1 MAIGRAAEILSALV
15 GFDTTSYKSNL
26 PLIQWVED
34 YLDGHGVPHERVYD
48 ATGQKANLWATLGPV
63 DRPGYIL
70 SGHTDVV
77 PVDGQDWS
85 SDPFQMMER
94 AGRFY
99 GRGTSD
105 MKGYLACCLALVPDM
120 LDAPLATPVH
130 LAFSYDEEVGCVGV
144 RGLIDRLRQAEVR
157 PLGCIVGE
165 PTEMQVIIGHKAKR
179 SVRVTVRGAGGHS
192 SLAPQAVNA
201 VEYLAAF
208 VARVQK
214 LARSLER
221 EGNQD
226 SLYDIAHTTAHVGT
240 FNGGRALNIVPDS
253 AEAVFEIRAITGDDP
268 DALLAQLIAYA
279 REELEPAMQ
288 SVNPDTG
295 FSFDVYAAFPGLD
308 IAPDE
313 HFVTIAKA
321 LAGRNDHAKV
331 AYGTEAGLF
340 QSIGIPTVVMGPGS
354 IGQAHKPDEW
364 IAISEMEKC
373 LGTLGRLIERCRA

>member
-26 PLIQWVED
+26 PMIQWIED

-48 ATGQKANLWATLGPV
+48 ATGQKANLWATLGPS

-77 PVDGQDWS
+77 PVDGQDWA
-85 SDPFQMMER
+85 SDPFRLTER
-94 AGRFY
+94 DGRYY
-99 GRGTSD
+99 GRGTAD

-120 LDAPLATPVH
+120 LDAPLATPLH

-144 RGLIDRLRQAEVR
+144 RGMIDRLRQSSLQ

-165 PTEMQVIIGHKAKR
+165 PTEMQVVIGHKGKR
-179 SVRVTVRGAGGHS
+179 SVRVKVHGVGGHS
-192 SLAPQAVNA
+192 SLAPQSVNA

-208 VARVQK
+208 VAQVQR

-221 EGNQD
+221 EGNRD
-226 SLYDIAHTTAHVGT
+226 PLYDIAHSTAHVGT
-240 FNGGRALNIVPDS
+240 FHGGRALNIVPDM
-253 AEAVFEIRAITGDDP
+253 AEAVFEVRAIAGDDP
-268 DALLAQLIAYA
+268 DAMLAGLVGYA

-288 SVNPDTG
+288 AVDPDTG
-295 FSFDVYAAFPGLD
+295 FTFEVYAGFPGLD
-308 IAPDE
+308 IAPDDP
-313 HFVTIAKA
+313 FVTIAKG

-331 AYGTEAGLF
+331 AYGTEAGLY
-340 QSIGIPTVVMGPGS
+340 QSIDIPTVVMGPGS

-364 IAISEMEKC
+364 IAVSELEKC
-373 LGTLGRLIERCRA
+373 LTMLGRMIERCRA